1 MTTTAS
7 TATSPFGAHL
17 VGSVP
22 LANADAVIATAAAQL
37 GDHLRRIPDGETGAR
52 TIWIVWQE
60 QVFADNPDLEP
71 VASDDKQYAKHTRYR
86 VRAGATAASVE
97 FGSLGYA
104 DHAIESYKRFAALKS
119 RGQIRPDVRFQI
131 SLPTPL
137 APINQFAALDERAAL
152 EPRYEAAMERE
163 IARIAGEIPS
173 GEASIQID
181 IAFEMGMVEGIEHPL
196 FEAWFPDALTGAAD
210 RIARISAQVP
220 ADVELG
226 YHLCYGDFGH
236 EHFLQPADAGRLVQM
251 ANAIAARVNRQIAF
265 VHLPVPRERD
275 DAAYM
280 APLANLRLHPE
291 TEVYLGLIHLTDGI
305 AGAQRR
311 IAAAQQALPRFG
323 VAAECG
329 FGRRPPETV
338 IPLMQLH
345 AAVAQPT
352 RPQGEAERAVLI

>member
-1 MTTTAS
+1 MITTAC
-7 TATSPFGAHL
+7 TATPPFGAHL

-22 LANADAVIATAAAQL
+22 LANADAVIATAAAEL

-71 VASDDKQYAKHTRYR
+71 VASDDEQYAKHTRYR

-104 DHAIESYKRFAALKS
+104 EHAIESYKRFAALKS
-119 RGQIRPDVRFQI
+119 QGQIRPDVRFQI

-181 IAFEMGMVEGIEHPL
+181 VAFEMGMVEGIEHPL

-236 EHFLQPADAGRLVQM
+236 EHFLQPADAGQLVKM

-311 IAAAQQALPRFG
+311 ITAAQRALPRFG

-329 FGRRPPETV
+329 FGRRPAETV

-352 RPQGEAERAVLI
+352 RPQG